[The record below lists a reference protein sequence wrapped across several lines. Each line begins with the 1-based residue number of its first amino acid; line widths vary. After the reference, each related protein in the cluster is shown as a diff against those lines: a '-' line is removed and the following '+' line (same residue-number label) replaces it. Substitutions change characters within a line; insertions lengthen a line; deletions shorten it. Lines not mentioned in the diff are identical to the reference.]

1 MLIRALLAFLALPG
15 IVAVLIPL
23 WMAWPAIREGS
34 FRWIAAIPIAAGF
47 GLLVWCA
54 REFYVAG
61 KGTLAPW
68 DPPRHLVSSGAYR
81 VSRNPMYVAVSLM
94 LFGWAIAFSSAAHL
108 VYALLFAAI
117 VVVRVVF
124 FEEPYLR
131 GRHHEEWKRYAAR
144 VPRWIFPDRR
154 AVVVAWA
161 AFLILLPIAG
171 LVYEAV
177 ADGLAQREFA
187 PPGTLVDIGGRRV
200 HIICLG
206 DGAPI
211 VFFIHS
217 GWGSSLSG
225 SQARERI
232 ATRTKV
238 CSYDRSGHGW
248 SDPGPDVASTG
259 SLARDLAVL
268 QDRAKLPS
276 PFVLVSSSIGG
287 LTAELFARQYPER
300 VAGLVFLD
308 AANSLTLD
316 LPAKYA
322 PYVRSLF
329 CTTAAA
335 AHFGLIRLVDP
346 FGMGRETDDARRGAA
361 LTYNARVWEQLC
373 AMGRGLPESI
383 TEFAQAPPL
392 RPDLPLTV
400 LSASSAAGLLPPPA
414 RRLVD
419 LEGLRKELV
428 ESHQKLAMA
437 SSNGNWAIVPNSEH
451 LIAGS
456 QPDAVADA
464 VLEMLDEIR

>member
-15 IVAVLIPL
+15 VVAVLIPL
-23 WMAWPAIREGS
+23 WMAWPAIRAGS
-34 FRWIAAIPIAAGF
+34 FRWIAAIPVAAGF

-54 REFYVAG
+54 RELYVTG

-68 DPPRHLVSSGAYR
+68 APPRHLVSSGPYR
-81 VSRNPMYVAVSLM
+81 VSRNPMYVAVALI
-94 LFGWAIAFSSAAHL
+94 LLGWAIAFSSTAHL

-117 VVVRVVF
+117 AAVRVVF

-131 GRHHEEWKRYAAR
+131 GRHYEEWKRYSAR
-144 VPRWIFPDRR
+144 VPRWIFPNRR

-161 AFLILLPIAG
+161 ALLILLPVAG

-187 PPGTLVDIGGRRV
+187 PPGTLVDLGGRRV
-200 HIICLG
+200 HMICLG

-217 GWGSSLSG
+217 WWGSSLS
-225 SQARERI
+225 STRARERI

-248 SDPGPDVASTG
+248 SDPGPGVASTG
-259 SLARDLAVL
+259 SLVRDLAVL

-287 LTAELFARQYPER
+287 LTAELFARQHPER

-316 LPAKYA
+316 LRAKYG
-322 PYVRSLF
+322 PYVRPVF
-329 CTTAAA
+329 CTTAVG
-335 AHFGLIRLVDP
+335 AHFGLIRLTDP
-346 FGMGRETDDARRGAA
+346 FEIGEESEEARRGAA
-361 LTYNARVWEQLC
+361 ITYNARVWEQLC
-373 AMGRGLPESI
+373 AMARGLPQTI
-383 TEFAQAPPL
+383 REFEQAPPL
-392 RPDLPLTV
+392 RSDVPLLV
-400 LSASSAAGLLPPPA
+400 LRASSAEGLLPPPV
-414 RRLVD
+414 RRFVD
-419 LEGLRKELV
+419 VEGLRKELA
-428 ESHQKLAMA
+428 ESHQKFAGL
-437 SSNGNWAIVPNSEH
+437 SSKGKWAVVPDSGH
-451 LIAGS
+451 LIASS

-464 VLEMLDEIR
+464 VLAMLDEIR